1 MILTAQQ
8 YNECMQVYH
17 NKDPFEH
24 LLLDE
29 RAPNGK
35 ITTVLEYDEETIMVQ
50 TVFDKEF
57 DYIKIPLQEF
67 INYDKSVQ

>member
-1 MILTAQQ
+1 MLTSRQ
-8 YNECMQVYH
+8 YKECMDVYN

-29 RAPNGK
+29 RAPDGK

-50 TVFDKEF
+50 TVFNKEF

-67 INYDKSVQ
+67 INYDKNVQ